1 MLLYFITQID
11 IEILF
16 YLLKSKIQ
24 TKKPIMIDYPNILDI
39 IFDKLLNNSIK
50 PIIIGGYVRDFLL
63 KKESKDIDIELY
75 GISSF
80 SKLEKILEEFG
91 DVNSVGKSF
100 GVCKLRVNNLDLDF
114 SFPRSDSKIDRGH
127 KGFEIK
133 VDSSLDFKTATS
145 RRDFTINAIGYDI
158 QTKEILDPF
167 NGQEDLKNRI
177 LKAVNIEKFKEDP
190 LRVLRAVQFSSRF
203 NLSIDNELFI
213 TCQNMIKDSLLN
225 ELPKE
230 RIFIEIQKLLLKSS
244 SPSSGI
250 KLLNSLGGFSYFTE
264 FKNINTAGLE
274 KIYQAVDTMSSLK
287 IANSKTN
294 TMLMLS
300 VLCYLL
306 PADKCE
312 TFLSKLSNDKSLFN
326 NILSLL
332 KHQNDINFEIFS
344 DYDIYILATKVTI
357 EEFILFSLAISQTKI
372 EAENINSLK
381 IRAKE
386 LGVLHEKAEAIIQ
399 GKDIISFGIKP
410 SKEFSIILD
419 RAYKAQISG
428 NFKTKEEA
436 YSWLKRE
443 LDT

>member
-1 MLLYFITQID
+1 
-11 IEILF
+11 
-16 YLLKSKIQ
+16 
-24 TKKPIMIDYPNILDI
+24 MIDYPNKLDV

-91 DVNSVGKSF
+91 AVNSVGKSF
-100 GVCKLRVNNLDLDF
+100 GVCKLKVDDLDLDF
-114 SFPRSDSKIDRGH
+114 SLPRSDSKIDRGH

-133 VDSSLDFKTATS
+133 VDASLDFKTATS

-167 NGQEDLKNRI
+167 NGRADLKNRI
-177 LKAVNIEKFKEDP
+177 LRAVDINKFQEDP
-190 LRVLRAVQFSSRF
+190 LRILRAVQFSSRF

-213 TCQNMIKDSLLN
+213 VCKKMIKENLLD

-244 SPSSGI
+244 TPSLGF
-250 KLLNSLGGFSYFTE
+250 KLLNSLGGFKYFSE
-264 FKNINTAGLE
+264 FKNIDISNLE
-274 KIYQAVDTMSSLK
+274 KIYKAIDTMSSLK
-287 IANSKTN
+287 TLNSKTN
-294 TMLMLS
+294 TILMLAT
-300 VLCYLL
+300 LCYQLSSNE
-306 PADKCE
+306 CE
-312 TFLSKLSNDKSLFN
+312 TFLSKLSNDKNLFSKV
-326 NILSLL
+326 LSLL
-332 KHQNDINFEIFS
+332 KHQNDINFELFS
-344 DYDIYILATKVTI
+344 DYDIYMLARKVTI
-357 EEFILFSLAISQTKI
+357 EEFVLLSLAISQSKI
-372 EAENINSLK
+372 ESININNLK
-381 IRAKE
+381 VRAKE
-386 LGVLHEKAEAIIQ
+386 LGVLHQEVKAIVQ

-428 NFKTKEEA
+428 DFKTKKEA
-436 YSWLKRE
+436 YSWLKKE
-443 LDT
+443 LLT